1 MTKAVIPGRQ
11 YKKAVVT
18 DAAGNDV
25 TDEFAVSYEGGTL
38 TITGAEGDDAD
49 DNNGGNGG
57 NRNGNGG
64 ADNNGGNGIIDNGGG
79 NNGGG
84 DIPENTVPY
93 APAPSGYWA
102 LLNLIMAIISVL
114 IGIIML
120 VRRAGRKDDEEDDGT
135 DPDGTGSRAAYAASA
150 ADAEEEDQQDER
162 KKKRMLSLIAAVLLA
177 IGSVI
182 AFILTEDLTNTM
194 AFIDRYTILMAVLL
208 AGSVVSFIFRDKD
221 KDDEEEQGQEE
232 PASGI

>member
-11 YKKAVVT
+11 YKKAVVK

-25 TDEFAVSYEGGTL
+25 TAQFAVSYEGGTL

-49 DNNGGNGG
+49 DNAGDD
-57 NRNGNGG
+57 
-64 ADNNGGNGIIDNGGG
+64 ADD

-102 LLNLIMAIISVL
+102 LLNLIMTIISVL
-114 IGIIML
+114 IGLIML
-120 VRRAGRKDDEEDDGT
+120 VRRAGKKDDEEDDGT

-150 ADAEEEDQQDER
+150 ADTEEEDQQDER

-208 AGSVVSFIFRDKD
+208 AGAGISFIFRDKD
-221 KDDEEEQGQEE
+221 NDDEEEQGQEE